1 VQEVRRRA
9 TCLGYTLGVDEE
21 NAFERMFAIGEEVDS
36 GRIPRE
42 EGQAEIREPLY
53 LRPHQ

>member
-9 TCLGYTLGVDEE
+9 TRLGYTLGVDEE

-36 GRIPRE
+36 GRIPQE